1 MVDCKT
7 VCPCAWRAT
16 ATRAGFILIMS
27 FLFCLQP
34 FVVPRLPIPSIARSR
49 TPVAQ
54 LKKVL
59 LTHLDSVVTGGEREG
74 VGLLLAWQ
82 EAPRSPTNRN
92 SLSKGLK
99 DLPLCV
105 LLSSGEHLDM
115 ESQPL
120 LPSPI
125 PRFSI
130 WQCASG
136 TRMTCC
142 SHSKFLFTYRNSA
155 EGALFNPSG
164 QDPPQSPTMDV
175 DPCKICGQGKEG
187 GELLQCCEITCTMV
201 AHPGCLPARAKQGA
215 RFSLREWRCPGCG
228 AKREAAL
235 RQKTQSKTSDGLVKR
250 EGGRQKEG
258 PMTKV
263 EGGSKPALDGLCAA
277 KGQLQKAETEVCKK
291 RQGKKR
297 VQKVGSDIPPGRSK
311 RVKGLADLYPPDTV
325 CSVCNSPDRED
336 CMLLCE
342 TRGCQG
348 TSHTFCCTPPLKA
361 VPEGSWFCAQCAR
374 KRGSVKVEKEK
385 GSGSGSKR
393 ANRQGKDTGQRKKSR
408 VAMPAVKGRQEEEEP
423 LVVLDAADSDS
434 GPSVHPDAECD
445 ICHNPE
451 RGDVMLLC
459 SGPGCESKQHTF
471 CCIPPLEDVPG
482 GDWFC
487 PECAGERG
495 VEGKVVKGLVD
506 DGVRCLF
513 HHKGRQGKILNQCGN
528 TRAEGQRTCH
538 FHVEYQ
544 RAAAGKAAK
553 KKGLRTPG
561 EVEDLKPVTDCS
573 GVEAEEKPGGRTWGK
588 LESDGSEMRQ
598 SEREEREGSPSR
610 ASSVHPDAECD
621 VCGSP
626 EDDDV
631 MLLCSTHGCEGRQH
645 TFCCR
650 PKLKEV
656 PSGDWFCPA
665 CKETKGGRTGGATQ
679 KAVFAAVAERVRDG
693 VRCSAVSGGGE
704 AMRQCVAA
712 RQEGYLR
719 CAYHREQK
727 IRQKERTLKRKANS
741 HPERP
746 SQGGGGRE
754 VGKEPDTKKEEGAM
768 GNITK
773 QKQGAKGKA
782 GYWFYNLVDDGF
794 RCTAYA
800 DNQEGKVRNQ
810 CRRHRAPGHR
820 YCQHHVDLKLKVR
833 ARWVKKRVQLAL
845 SGAGSKLSVK
855 EASSRGSDERRGGAR
870 TKVAK
875 RKVLSGKERDGEGFG
890 GRVRAKASKEGAQ
903 GEGGKGS
910 SMMLHDVGIGR
921 SIKFPL
927 IASGVAGS
935 VTEFPSRWRWK
946 LFGEG
951 WMSSYKVGGS

>member
-1 MVDCKT
+1 
-7 VCPCAWRAT
+7 
-16 ATRAGFILIMS
+16 
-27 FLFCLQP
+27 
-34 FVVPRLPIPSIARSR
+34 
-49 TPVAQ
+49 
-54 LKKVL
+54 
-59 LTHLDSVVTGGEREG
+59 
-74 VGLLLAWQ
+74 
-82 EAPRSPTNRN
+82 
-92 SLSKGLK
+92 
-99 DLPLCV
+99 
-105 LLSSGEHLDM
+105 
-115 ESQPL
+115 
-120 LPSPI
+120 
-125 PRFSI
+125 
-130 WQCASG
+130 
-136 TRMTCC
+136 
-142 SHSKFLFTYRNSA
+142 
-155 EGALFNPSG
+155 
-164 QDPPQSPTMDV
+164 
-175 DPCKICGQGKEG
+175 
-187 GELLQCCEITCTMV
+187 MV

-215 RFSLREWRCPGCG
+215 RFSLREWRCPGCW

-250 EGGRQKEG
+250 EGGRLKEG
-258 PMTKV
+258 PVTKV
-263 EGGSKPALDGLCAA
+263 EGGSKPAPDGLCGA
-277 KGQLQKAETEVCKK
+277 KGRLRKAETEVCKE

-297 VQKVGSDIPPGRSK
+297 EKKFDSDSRPGRYK
-311 RVKGLADLYPPDTV
+311 TVKGLADLYASDIV
-325 CSVCNSPDRED
+325 CSVCKSPDRED

-348 TSHTFCCTPPLKA
+348 TSHTFCCTPPLKE
-361 VPEGSWFCAQCAR
+361 VPEGSWFCAPCTL

-393 ANRQGKDTGQRKKSR
+393 ARRQGKDTGQRKKSR
-408 VAMPAVKGRQEEEEP
+408 VAMQAVKGRQEEEEP
-423 LVVLDAADSDS
+423 LVDLDAADSDS
-434 GPSVHPDAECD
+434 DPSVHPDAECD

-495 VEGKVVKGLVD
+495 EEGKVVKGLVD

-513 HHKGRQGKILNQCGN
+513 HHKRSRGKILNQCGN
-528 TRAEGQRTCH
+528 TRARGQRTCQ

-544 RAAAGKAAK
+544 RAAAEKAAK

-561 EVEDLKPVTDCS
+561 EIEDNTFPVNDRS
-573 GVEAEEKPGGRTWGK
+573 GMEAEGKPGGRAWGK
-588 LESDGSEMRQ
+588 LESDGSKLRR
-598 SEREEREGSPSR
+598 SEREEREDSPSR
-610 ASSVHPDAECD
+610 ASSVHPDAECN

-645 TFCCR
+645 TFCCS

-665 CKETKGGRTGGATQ
+665 CKGKKGGATQ

-712 RQEGYLR
+712 CQEGYLR

-727 IRQKERTLKRKANS
+727 IRQKERTLKRKANT

-754 VGKEPDTKKEEGAM
+754 VGKEPGTKKEKGAM
-768 GNITK
+768 GRITK
-773 QKQGAKGKA
+773 QKQGGKVKA
-782 GYWFYNLVDDGF
+782 GERFCTLVDDGF
-794 RCTAYA
+794 WCTWYA
-800 DNQEGKVRNQ
+800 GKLEGKMRNH
-810 CRRHRAPGHR
+810 CRRDRAPGHR
-820 YCQHHVDLKLKVR
+820 WCQHHVDLNLN
-833 ARWVKKRVQLAL
+833 
-845 SGAGSKLSVK
+845 
-855 EASSRGSDERRGGAR
+855 ASNRGSVEARGGAKK
-870 TKVAK
+870 KVGK
-875 RKVLSGKERDGEGFG
+875 RGVLSGKERDGGGFG

-935 VTEFPSRWRWK
+935 VTESPSRWKCFWWGMDEQSQSWRIVMVHVPEDLLK
-946 LFGEG
+946 GVSTEI
-951 WMSSYKVGGS
+951 GSRV